1 MVRGGVKSKERKNKN
16 KKKKQEEMAYM
27 NLLGG

>member
-1 MVRGGVKSKERKNKN
+1 MVRGGVKSKR
-16 KKKKQEEMAYM
+16 KKKEKQKQEEMAYM

>member
-1 MVRGGVKSKERKNKN
+1 MVRGGVKSKRKKKKN
-16 KKKKQEEMAYM
+16 KKQEEMAYM

>member
-1 MVRGGVKSKERKNKN
+1 MVRGGVKSKRKKNKN
-16 KKKKQEEMAYM
+16 KKQEEMAYM